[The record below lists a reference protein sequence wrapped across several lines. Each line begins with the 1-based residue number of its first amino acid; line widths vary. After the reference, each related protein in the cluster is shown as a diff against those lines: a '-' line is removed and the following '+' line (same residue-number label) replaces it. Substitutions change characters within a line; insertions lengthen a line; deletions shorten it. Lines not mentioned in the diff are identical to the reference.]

1 MVYDNDVKFHLGYW
15 DSALSDSEAK
25 HLADLLNSTLV
36 NIMEDIERP
45 VGSLDNVP
53 EKSNSASS
61 GVSSNIYTPQVK
73 SGTSGNIIKE
83 ITQQTY
89 PAEMRDFDKG
99 QLSGKEEAL
108 RQAWIDVLEVNPDA
122 VTRTTSL
129 RSLGVDSY
137 LAIQIVRRVQD
148 FGLELKFA
156 DALSGM
162 TLATMAARLT
172 PAVFARSDA
181 SQSSFAVTTLLSPI
195 GNSNSSSASTD
206 HFDNHSS
213 STDNDAHSGKATP
226 SDSQSSTSAKDL
238 VSAQASAEKI
248 PSGVLIELTAGKLP
262 LATVVIDPVH
272 SAAAESADEPGGAAT
287 PPCHSFELCWETIED
302 LVPATPVQAAMLES
316 QQRLLTPNLYVPR
329 AIWRVNGL
337 TKAAGSQTLIQAW
350 QRVVDTH
357 ACLRTVFVRTVTD
370 SDFRYS
376 QLVLK
381 SVDTCVQHLEAKSE
395 QDALKLLADHTPA
408 ATAFRSEK
416 GLRPAHVLTLC
427 HITGSDEDDTADD
440 QFIFDLSINHA
451 LSDAVS
457 SAVILRQLA
466 TICGSA
472 AGDSK
477 TSITLPTIT
486 PYSDIQRSQ
495 DLLGDSSR
503 SKGKEYWASYLD
515 NAEPCHFPSGVNTS
529 ATPLGKVGKVSVHFE
544 RSSELR
550 DYTMATGITASTFF
564 RTAWAMLLA
573 KWLGRTDV
581 CFGYVV
587 SGRDAS
593 VPGIEEIVGPV
604 LNILPCRAN
613 VTSARNR
620 TRYQD
625 TSEKKDAIELEM
637 LLDKIQTDLFESL
650 PHQLNSSTFVDN
662 STSPG
667 TSMFNT
673 LVNFRN
679 SGLSRISKTER
690 TTPGDHTTMGTESVF
705 SKIEDFEV
713 LWYEDPMEVSFLFV
727 LFFSKHFPI
736 FSNVYKTIFIL
747 HICYQWR
754 WNNLTNSFLYFSSTS
769 F

>member
-15 DSALSDSEAK
+15 DSALSESEAK

-36 NIMEDIERP
+36 SIMEDVERP
-45 VGSLDNVP
+45 VGSLDNILGKP
-53 EKSNSASS
+53 NSASS
-61 GVSSNIYTPQVK
+61 GVPSNIYMPPVK
-73 SGTSGNIIKE
+73 FRANGNIVKE

-89 PAEMRDFDKG
+89 PTDVEGFDKE

-108 RQAWIDVLEVNPDA
+108 RQAWIDVLEVSPDA
-122 VTRTTSL
+122 VTHTTSL

-148 FGLELKFA
+148 IGLELKFA

-162 TLATMAARLT
+162 TLASMAAQLT
-172 PAVFARSDA
+172 PTAIARGDA
-181 SQSSFAVTTLLSPI
+181 PQSSIAVTTLRSPV

-206 HFDNHSS
+206 HFDSHSS
-213 STDNDAHSGKATP
+213 GADNNPHSGKATP
-226 SDSQSSTSAKDL
+226 SDSQSSASAKEL
-238 VSAQASAEKI
+238 VFAQASTEHI
-248 PSGVLIELTAGKLP
+248 PSGVLIELVSDQLP
-262 LATVVIDPVH
+262 LATVIIEPVH
-272 SAAAESADEPGGAAT
+272 FAKSESADEPRGAAT
-287 PPCHSFELCWETIED
+287 SPCHSFELGWETIED
-302 LVPATPVQAAMLES
+302 LVPATSVQVAMLES
-316 QQRLLTPNLYVPR
+316 QQRLLAPNLYVPR

-357 ACLRTVFVRTVTD
+357 ACLRTVFVRTVTGGD
-370 SDFRYS
+370 CRYS

-381 SVDTCVQHLEAKSE
+381 SVDTCVQHLKAKSE
-395 QDALKLLADHTPA
+395 QDALRLLADHAPA
-408 ATAFRSEK
+408 AIAFRPEE

-427 HITGSDEDDTADD
+427 HIAGSDEDGTADH
-440 QFIFDLSINHA
+440 QFIFDLSISHA

-466 TICGSA
+466 AICGSA

-477 TSITLPTIT
+477 TSMILPSST

-495 DLLGDSSR
+495 DLRSDSSL
-503 SKGKEYWASYLD
+503 SEGKEYWTSYLN

-529 ATPLGKVGKVSVHFE
+529 ATPLGKVGKVSIHFE
-544 RSSELR
+544 RSSEMK
-550 DYTMATGITASTFF
+550 DYTMATGITSSTFF

-587 SGRDAS
+587 SGRDTS

-613 VTSARNR
+613 VTSARNETPCQR
-620 TRYQD
+620 TP
-625 TSEKKDAIELEM
+625 EKKNAVELEL
-637 LLDKIQTDLFESL
+637 LLDKIQTDLLESL
-650 PHQLNSSTFVDN
+650 PYQLSSSTFVDN
-662 STSPG
+662 STSPES
-667 TSMFNT
+667 SMFNT

-679 SGLSRISKTER
+679 SGLSRISKAER
-690 TTPGDHTTMGTESVF
+690 TTPSDHTTTGTESVF

-713 LWYEDPMEVSFLFV
+713 LWYEDPMDVSLLFV
-727 LFFSKHFPI
+727 LFFSKYFSP
-736 FSNVYKTIFIL
+736 FSNVHKALFNGQPFSLLRYA
-747 HICYQWR
+747 
-754 WNNLTNSFLYFSSTS
+754 TNGDGIT
-769 F
+769 